1 MGKLQSCDKEEEVV
15 IIRKGAWSADEDAK
29 LVQYIKQH
37 GHCTWRDLPKQAG
50 LLRCGKSCRLRWV
63 NYLCPDIKRGPFTP
77 EEETY
82 IIQLQSLLGN
92 KWAAIASHFP
102 GRTDNEIKNVWNTRL
117 KKRKYIAQTKSV
129 MVEESLA
136 GKTDSDDVFLRLWNS
151 EVGKSFRKSTTREFF
166 FTVDEARARGTR
178 TSSMEINSQK
188 QEQEDDDIYR
198 PNVELM
204 VEADSDSMI
213 MSSNEFP
220 KYSSDTTA
228 TAAALRMLLDF
239 HGGDNNME
247 FLHDHDC
254 DFLSS
259 LTR

>member
-1 MGKLQSCDKEEEVV
+1 MGKSQFCDKEEEV
-15 IIRKGAWSADEDAK
+15 IIRRGAWSADEDAK

-37 GHCTWRDLPKQAG
+37 GQCTWRDLPKQAG

-63 NYLCPDIKRGPFTP
+63 NYLRPDIKRGPFTP
-77 EEETY
+77 EEENY

-117 KKRKYIAQTKSV
+117 KKRMYIAQSKSF

-136 GKTDSDDVFLRLWNS
+136 GYGILKLENRFEKILPGN
-151 EVGKSFRKSTTREFF
+151 FF
-166 FTVDEARARGTR
+166 FTVNEARA
-178 TSSMEINSQK
+178 MEITSQK
-188 QEQEDDDIYR
+188 QEREDDDIYR

-204 VEADSDSMI
+204 MEAGSDFMI
-213 MSSNEFP
+213 MSSNEFQFP

-228 TAAALRMLLDF
+228 AALKMLLDF

-247 FLHDHDC
+247 FLHDHDY
-254 DFLSS
+254 DFLSG
-259 LTR
+259 LT

>member
-1 MGKLQSCDKEEEVV
+1 MGKLQCCDKEEEVV

-29 LVQYIKQH
+29 LVQCIKQH

-50 LLRCGKSCRLRWV
+50 LFYESLETCFNFPCKLINNDLDHHRSGLLRCGKSCRLRWV
-63 NYLCPDIKRGPFTP
+63 NYLRPNIKRGPFTP
-77 EEETY
+77 EEVNY

-117 KKRKYIAQTKSV
+117 KKRLSSMSTNSTIAQSGSA
-129 MVEESLA
+129 MALSMESSLA
-136 GKTDSDDVFLRLWNS
+136 VDD
-151 EVGKSFRKSTTREFF
+151 
-166 FTVDEARARGTR
+166 ARA
-178 TSSMEINSQK
+178 MEITSQK
-188 QEQEDDDIYR
+188 QGREDDDIYR

-204 VEADSDSMI
+204 MEASSDSMI

-228 TAAALRMLLDF
+228 ALKMLLDF

-247 FLHDHDC
+247 FLHDHDY
-254 DFLSS
+254 DFLSGP
-259 LTR
+259 T